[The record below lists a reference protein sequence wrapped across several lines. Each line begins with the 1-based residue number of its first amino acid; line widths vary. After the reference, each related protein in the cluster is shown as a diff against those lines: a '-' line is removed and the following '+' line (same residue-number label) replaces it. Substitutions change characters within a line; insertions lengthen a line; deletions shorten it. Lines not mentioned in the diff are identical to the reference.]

1 MAVRSRLPLL
11 AALSAGAL
19 AVLLLGGVVLMLAAQ
34 PSGPVQTGM
43 VRSTGVADIGGP
55 FTLVDQDGETFTE
68 AGLTGEP
75 SLIYFGYTFCPD
87 VCPLSLQVM
96 KAAIERL
103 PEDERDSVRPVFI
116 TVDPE
121 RDTVDHMKEY
131 AGTPGFPAGL
141 VALTGSEEQVE
152 DAKLAY
158 RVYSAKGES
167 AGDFYLVD
175 HTSLI
180 YLMDSDGQFVAAFSH
195 TESPET
201 IAQSL
206 EALVG

>member
-1 MAVRSRLPLL
+1 MAMRTKAPLV
-11 AALSAGAL
+11 AAIAAGVA
-19 AVLLLGGVVLMLAAQ
+19 AVLLVGGAVLALASREASGPQMGVV
-34 PSGPVQTGM
+34 
-43 VRSTGVADIGGP
+43 RSSGVASIGGP
-55 FTLVDQDGETFTE
+55 FTLVDQNGEDFTQ
-68 AGLTGEP
+68 ADLTGEP
-75 SLIYFGYTFCPD
+75 SLIYFGYTYCPD

-103 PEDERDSVRPVFI
+103 PAREQENVRPVFV

-121 RDTVDHMKEY
+121 RDTVAHMKEY
-131 AGTPGFPAGL
+131 AATPGFPNGL
-141 VALTGSEEQVE
+141 VALTGSQQQVE
-152 DAKLAY
+152 QAKEAY
-158 RVYSAKGES
+158 RVYSAKGEG

-195 TESPET
+195 TESPQT

-206 EALVG
+206 RGLTG